1 MAKPSMRMIAVT
13 ATAFIALGSTPSPAG
28 DTSGNS
34 LVVAWNTRGG
44 NTGMIGAVSTDR
56 PWAPTAPPLEVG
68 PNATMRFA
76 NDRLYVLNS
85 ADESIRVVDPH
96 AWRVERTVGA
106 GLGGTP
112 VDIAVTSPSTAY
124 VTLADSGSLM
134 RVDLATGQASEAI
147 DLRSLSG
154 PGVVP
159 ELGTMAAHNGRLFVQ
174 VRRFDRDDPAA
185 RPYLAVVD
193 LATETLVDVD
203 AGKAGVQSIELAG
216 TAPKGKMQVLP
227 QDRRLYVNA
236 SGGFFD
242 AGGIE
247 AVDLDALRSTGLIV
261 READGETAADL
272 NAFIMLDGQRGYL
285 TFSTD
290 LLLSSHLHKFTA
302 DGEVDPEELDV
313 AVDYFTAAM
322 AFDPLTQSL
331 YVPTGGFGA
340 DGVNVFDA
348 LTGGRLTATPIP
360 TGGPPT
366 DLVLIPEPAGM
377 LFLLVTG
384 FGITATFRR
393 RHSGGPRHIP

>member
-1 MAKPSMRMIAVT
+1 MPPTRTVAIAVVSF
-13 ATAFIALGSTPSPAG
+13 AALFSAPGSAAG
-28 DTSGNS
+28 DTSNDS
-34 LVVAWNTRGG
+34 LVVAWNTRGDT
-44 NTGMIGAVSTDR
+44 TGMIGAFSTDR
-56 PWAPTAPPLEVG
+56 PWAPTAAPIEVG
-68 PNATMRFA
+68 PDPTVRFA
-76 NDRLYVLNS
+76 NGRLYVLNS
-85 ADESIRVVDPH
+85 ANDSIRVVDPH

-124 VTLADSGSLM
+124 VTLANSGSLM
-134 RVDLATGQASEAI
+134 RVDLASGRASPAV
-147 DLRSLSG
+147 DLRSLAG

-159 ELGTMAAHNGRLFVQ
+159 DLGTMALHDGRLFVQ
-174 VRRFDRDDPAA
+174 VRRFDPNDPAA
-185 RPYLAVVD
+185 RQYLAVVD

-203 AGKAGVQSIELAG
+203 ASKPGVQAIELAG
-216 TAPKGKMQVLP
+216 TAPKGKMQVLA

-247 AVDLDALRSTGLIV
+247 AVNLDTLRSTGLIV

-272 NAFIMLDGQRGYL
+272 NAFIMLNGQQGYL
-285 TFSTD
+285 TYSTD

-313 AVDYFTAAM
+313 ALNYFTAAM
-322 AFDPLTQSL
+322 QFDPLTQSL
-331 YVPTGGFGA
+331 YVPTGGFSA

-348 LTGGRLTATPIP
+348 LTGGRLTDAPIP

-366 DLVLIPEPAGM
+366 DLVLIPEPTGM
-377 LFLLVTG
+377 LVMLAGAVV
-384 FGITATFRR
+384 ITATSRR
-393 RHSGGPRHIP
+393 RHRRGRHRC